1 MRLSYVTFAVLA
13 PVCALVHAAELVDYP
28 PATRLK
34 DQVLVGKDAGT
45 RGDAATRPHVNSIQ
59 RGYEAIS
66 FALAPEHGRDARGT
80 TSVPPVGARWVVYD
94 TAQKRIIPLE
104 KPPEAP
110 ATDRAKTVAPA
121 AEEKLPPGV
130 KKEQLDRWVMWEHWR
145 NSFKDAKRED
155 LLEQAKLQ
163 DGYVCF
169 ARDGKA
175 GEPAELFIHRP
186 VPLTLPSPQGGEG
199 GVRGEPLKLC
209 DLEKH
214 DGQTL
219 SQAVWLRVMR
229 SGDIAVLAANEKL
242 TVLQVYEHPL
252 LATFCAQWNALM
264 DHGFKAGSAV
274 VKARYLGSLYDYS
287 EFADRAFD
295 PILVASDGKAY
306 FGTMPHHATE
316 GGPVFSFDPKAE
328 KFALLGDIDRM
339 AGPRQPSTSGSM
351 VHSNACE
358 LNGKV
363 YFTGED
369 PHYGGWDFPREP
381 GQEKPKYPGS
391 PVVEYGLGTGKAR
404 GLGIPFPGNP
414 GIFQLNGDA
423 KRNVLYI
430 RRGYARDYAGPLA
443 WFALQL
449 DANGNIA
456 GEPKR
461 LPLELHPPQV
471 LVAADGTIFGAV
483 PEQKTYAEFAE
494 KKAKREKTDGIAPQC
509 EIWRMDA
516 ELRKAEKVATVP
528 ETWEIQWLPWQD
540 GKPAALGLGEQFVYR
555 LDLRS
560 GAVEKLCPWLKVQ
573 AGGHPPVALH
583 DGKII
588 CLAWVQP
595 KTRAGRTTGVFTLDL
610 ATGKALFHGVIVD
623 EAGRRPKDLNHF
635 ALLPD
640 GRIFAVGT
648 VYGLPTDKHSM
659 TRYRDG
665 EPYRLDCAGFLIEK
679 LPPGVPV
686 PQ

>member
-1 MRLSYVTFAVLA
+1 
-13 PVCALVHAAELVDYP
+13 
-28 PATRLK
+28 
-34 DQVLVGKDAGT
+34 
-45 RGDAATRPHVNSIQ
+45 
-59 RGYEAIS
+59 
-66 FALAPEHGRDARGT
+66 
-80 TSVPPVGARWVVYD
+80 
-94 TAQKRIIPLE
+94 
-104 KPPEAP
+104 
-110 ATDRAKTVAPA
+110 
-121 AEEKLPPGV
+121 
-130 KKEQLDRWVMWEHWR
+130 
-145 NSFKDAKRED
+145 
-155 LLEQAKLQ
+155 
-163 DGYVCF
+163 
-169 ARDGKA
+169 
-175 GEPAELFIHRP
+175 
-186 VPLTLPSPQGGEG
+186 
-199 GVRGEPLKLC
+199 
-209 DLEKH
+209 
-214 DGQTL
+214 
-219 SQAVWLRVMR
+219 MR

-252 LATFCAQWNALM
+252 LATICAQWNALM
-264 DHGFKAGSAV
+264 DHGFKDQPA

-295 PILVASDGKAY
+295 PIPVASDGKAY

-316 GGPVFSFDPKAE
+316 GGPVFSFDPKTE

-339 AGPRQPSTSGSM
+339 AGPRQPNTSGSM

-381 GQEKPKYPGS
+381 GQEKAKYAGS
-391 PVVEYGLGTGKAR
+391 PVVEYDLGTGKAR

-443 WFALQL
+443 WSALQL

-456 GEPKR
+456 GEPRR

-471 LVAADGTIFGAV
+471 LVAADGTVFGAV

>member
-1 MRLSYVTFAVLA
+1 MQRVMLLVLGAMLCAAA
-13 PVCALVHAAELVDYP
+13 PAEQLDYP

-34 DQVLVGKDAGT
+34 DQVLAARAPGE
-45 RGDAATRPHVNSIQ
+45 RGDAQTRPHISLIQ
-59 RGYEAIS
+59 RGFEAIS
-66 FALAPEHGRDARGT
+66 FALVSGDAARG
-80 TSVPPVGARWVVYD
+80 PRWVIYD
-94 TAQKRIIPLE
+94 TAQKKIVTLAKAPE
-104 KPPEAP
+104 MPAPKPGQPP
-110 ATDRAKTVAPA
+110 P

-130 KKEQLDRWVMWEHWR
+130 KKEQLDRWVMWEQWR
-145 NSFKDAKRED
+145 SHFKDAKRED
-155 LLEQAKLQ
+155 LIEQAKLQ

-169 ARDGKA
+169 AKDGA
-175 GEPAELFIHRP
+175 APAAAAELFIHRP
-186 VPLTLPSPQGGEG
+186 AA
-199 GVRGEPLKLC
+199 GEPVKLC
-209 DLEKH
+209 ALEKYE
-214 DGQTL
+214 GQTL
-219 SQAVWLRVMR
+219 NQVVWLRIMR
-229 SGDIAVLAANEKL
+229 SGDIAVLAANEKV
-242 TVLQVYEHPL
+242 TVLQTYEMPL
-252 LATFCAQWNALM
+252 LATICAQWNALV
-264 DHGFKAGSAV
+264 DHGFKDQPI
-274 VKARYLGSLYDYS
+274 VKARYLGSLYDFS
-287 EFADRAFD
+287 ELADRAFD

-306 FGTMPHHATE
+306 FGTMPHHSTE
-316 GGPVFSFDPKAE
+316 GAPVFSFDAKQE

-339 AGPRQPSTSGSM
+339 FGPRQPNTSGSM

-391 PVVEYGLGTGKAR
+391 PVVECDLKTGKAR
-404 GLGIPFPGNP
+404 GLGVPLPGDP
-414 GIFQLNGDA
+414 GIFQLNGDP

-430 RRGYARDYAGPLA
+430 RRGYARDYAGPLT

-449 DANGNIA
+449 DANGSIT

-461 LPLELHPPQV
+461 LPLELHPPQL

-483 PEQKTYAEFAE
+483 PEQKAYAEFTE

-528 ETWEIQWLPWQD
+528 DTWEIQWLPWQD
-540 GKPAALGLGEQFVYR
+540 GKPAALGLGERFVYR

-573 AGGHPPVALH
+573 SGGHPPVALH
-583 DGKII
+583 DGKLI

-595 KTRAGRTTGVFTLDL
+595 KTRAGRTTGVFTVDL

-623 EAGRRPKDLNHF
+623 EAGRRAKDLNHL

-659 TRYRDG
+659 LRYRDG
-665 EPYRLDCAGFLIEK
+665 EPYRLDCAGFLIDK
-679 LPPGVPV
+679 LPPGTPV
-686 PQ
+686 QE